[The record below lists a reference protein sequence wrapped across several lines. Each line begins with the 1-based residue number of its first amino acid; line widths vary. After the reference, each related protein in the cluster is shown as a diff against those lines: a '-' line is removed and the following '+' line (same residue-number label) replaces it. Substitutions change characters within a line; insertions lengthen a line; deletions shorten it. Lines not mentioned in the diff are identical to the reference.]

1 MWNHKKMFIMKKG
14 RFNLLVGVVALSTL
28 VGASC
33 KPAEKQQPTLKDAF
47 ANKFYIGTAMN
58 AEQIMGTDT
67 ATVEVIKAN
76 FNAIVAENCMKSA
89 LIQPEEGKFDFELAD
104 KFVEFG
110 EKNNMYITGHT
121 LIWHSQVPNWLFVDS
136 LGNDVSPEVLTER
149 MKTHIFTV
157 MGRYKGKIKGWD
169 VVNEAVED
177 NGSYRNSKFFQILGE
192 DFIKLAFQFA
202 HEADP
207 DAELYYNDYSMAIPS
222 KRDGVVAM
230 VKKLQ
235 EQGVK
240 IDGIGMQGHVSIDGP
255 TIEEFE
261 KSIEAFAA
269 LGVKVMIT
277 ELDMTV
283 LKMPDPSVGAEVS
296 ASFEYKQELNPYVDG
311 LPDSINTIYEQR
323 YLDFF
328 KLFLKHQDKITRVT
342 LWGVNDSNSWKNDW
356 PIFGR
361 TDYCLLF
368 DRQNQAKPVVAKII
382 EEALKQK

>member
-1 MWNHKKMFIMKKG
+1 MRKG
-14 RFNLLVGVVALSTL
+14 RINLLAGVVAISAL
-28 VGASC
+28 VGFSC
-33 KPAEKQQPTLKDAF
+33 KPAQKPEPTLKDAF

-58 AEQIMGTDT
+58 AEQIMGTDS
-67 ATVEVIKAN
+67 ATVEVIKKN
-76 FNAIVAENCMKSA
+76 FNAIVAENCMKSGP
-89 LIQPEEGKFDFELAD
+89 IQPEEGKFDFELAD

-110 EKNNMYITGHT
+110 EKNNMYITGHC
-121 LIWHSQVPNWLFVDS
+121 LVWHSQAPRWFFTDS
-136 LGNDVSPEVLTER
+136 LGNDVTPEVLTER

-177 NGSYRNSKFFQILGE
+177 DGSYRNSKFFQILGE

-240 IDGIGMQGHVSIDGP
+240 IDGIGMQGHVGIDGP
-255 TIEEFE
+255 SIEEFE
-261 KSIEAFAA
+261 KSIEAYAA

-328 KLFLKHQDKITRVT
+328 KLFLKHQDKISRVT